1 MFEEIVEANMSYIT
15 SNKIRQLNL
24 VKILL
29 SQVMSERMNLVMEDM
44 SAQIIS
50 SIENMKLYEMRP
62 DMQAIMAM
70 MEEVRVKSFVMMLI
84 SIFSLV

>member
-1 MFEEIVEANMSYIT
+1 
-15 SNKIRQLNL
+15 
-24 VKILL
+24 
-29 SQVMSERMNLVMEDM
+29 MNLVMEDM